1 MEKLAKGSRLPLV
14 YRIVFESLRHRWVRT
29 LLSALAIGV
38 GVAMIL
44 SVVGMREGLIGDQRA
59 RVSSMGAEIW
69 IYPAGVSPISIS
81 AAQLSEKLVDFIDQ
95 QDYVAS
101 ATSSTIY
108 PIERINRITGI
119 DYEAFNAMAQFKW
132 LEGRGLED
140 RLDVII
146 DDFYSRQNKI
156 GVGDTIEVI
165 NQTWNVVG
173 MYESGKSARILVSQD
188 VLQDLTDNI
197 GKVTMLYVKLR
208 DPTQVYEG
216 IAALHEKLSVEQ
228 YQIYSVEEL
237 LSEFSATS
245 MPEVETFVSV
255 MIWLN
260 VVFGFLVVFLTMH
273 MAVLERTREIG
284 ILKSLGASPGYI
296 LGIFI
301 REAIALAVFGAIAGI
316 LASFGARHAMEVF
329 IPTWQLAIVPGWW
342 PIASLISLGGALLGV
357 LYPAWKAAR
366 QDALESLAYE

>member
-1 MEKLAKGSRLPLV
+1 MEKLAKGNRLPLV

-38 GVAMIL
+38 GVAMVL
-44 SVVGMREGLIGDQRA
+44 SVVGVRDGMIGDQRSRA
-59 RVSSMGAEIW
+59 RGMGAEVW

-81 AAQLSEKLVDFIDQ
+81 AAQLPEKLVDFVAE
-95 QDYVAS
+95 QDYVAA

-108 PIERINRITGI
+108 PIERIHRITGI
-119 DYEAFNAMAQFKW
+119 DYKAFNDIAPFEW
-132 LEGRGLED
+132 IEGRGLED

-146 DDFYSRQNKI
+146 DEFYSRQNKL
-156 GVGDTIEVI
+156 GVGDTIEQI

-173 MYESGKSARILVSQD
+173 VFESGKSARMLVSQD

-197 GKVTMLYVKLR
+197 GKVTMIYVKLH
-208 DPTQVYEG
+208 DPTQVNEA
-216 IAALHEKLSVEQ
+216 IAALHEKLSIDQ
-228 YQIYSVEEL
+228 YHIYSVEEL
-237 LSEFSATS
+237 VSEFSATS
-245 MPEVETFVSV
+245 MPEVETLMSV
-255 MIWLN
+255 LIWLN

-273 MAVLERTREIG
+273 MAILERTREIG
-284 ILKSLGASPGYI
+284 ILKSLGASPSYI

-301 REAIALAVFGAIAGI
+301 REALALAVFGAIAGI
-316 LASFGARHAMEVF
+316 LASFGAKRAMEVF
-329 IPTWQLAIVPGWW
+329 IPTWPLAIVPDWW
-342 PIASLISLGGALLGV
+342 PIASLISIAGALLGV

>member
-1 MEKLAKGSRLPLV
+1 MEKLAKGNTFPLV

-44 SVVGMREGLIGDQRA
+44 SVVGMREGMIGDQRS
-59 RVSSMGAEIW
+59 RVRGMGAEIW
-69 IYPAGVSPISIS
+69 IYPAGISPISIS
-81 AAQLSEKLVDFIDQ
+81 AAQMSERLVDLVAQ

-108 PIERINRITGI
+108 PLERINRITGI
-119 DYEAFNAMAQFKW
+119 DYQAFDDIAQFKW
-132 LEGRGLED
+132 IEGRGLED
-140 RLDVII
+140 RLDVIL
-146 DDFYSRQNKI
+146 DEFYSRQNKL
-156 GVGDTIEVI
+156 GVGDTIEMI

-173 MYESGKSARILVSQD
+173 VFESGKSARMLVSQD
-188 VLQDLTDNI
+188 VLQELTDNI
-197 GKVTMLYVKLR
+197 GKITMIYVKIR
-208 DPTQVYEG
+208 DPTKVNEA

-237 LSEFSATS
+237 VSEFSATTV
-245 MPEVETFVSV
+245 PEVEILMNV
-255 MIWLN
+255 MITLN

-284 ILKSLGASPGYI
+284 ILKSLGASPRYI
-296 LGIFI
+296 LGIFM
-301 REAIALAVFGAIAGI
+301 REAFALAVFGAIAGI
-316 LASFGARHAMEVF
+316 LASFGASHAMKTF
-329 IPTWQLAIVPGWW
+329 LPTWQLAIVPGWW
-342 PIASLISLGGALLGV
+342 PIASVISTVGALLGV
-357 LYPAWKAAR
+357 LYPAWKAAS